1 MFCQGCDEVALT
13 LLDVLDYMEKIPMV
27 TAYKLTDGTTTTR
40 FPMGEALD
48 TAQPVVEYLPGWHC
62 DITAA
67 RKWEDLPK
75 EARDYV
81 EYLERLS
88 AARSPTSLWVPSVRL
103 ISTTYDP
110 LQSS

>member
-1 MFCQGCDEVALT
+1 MEVEEILTPRVDVIAVEDDLSLDEVADTFAESGYSRLPVYHGT
-13 LLDVLDYMEKIPMV
+13 IDNIIGCLLY
-27 TAYKLTDGTTTTR
+27 TSTTR
-40 FPMGEALD
+40 VPMGEALD

-81 EYLERLS
+81 EYL
-88 AARSPTSLWVPSVRL
+88 SL
-103 ISTTYDP
+103 IHI
-110 LQSS
+110 